1 MGNSSF
7 RLGLISGDS
16 EFESSL
22 RDLLRCRPS
31 SGLRD
36 DVIYRVRQSDSTLAV
51 DRTSPPLAPGVPGGL
66 VSGGAVSGEGRGRWP
81 GAQPHLGKV
90 ESYSV
95 GFPEEACSYP
105 FIFSQ

>member
-66 VSGGAVSGEGRGRWP
+66 VSGGLFLGRDEAG
-81 GAQPHLGKV
+81 GLGHN
-90 ESYSV
+90 
-95 GFPEEACSYP
+95 P
-105 FIFSQ
+105 I